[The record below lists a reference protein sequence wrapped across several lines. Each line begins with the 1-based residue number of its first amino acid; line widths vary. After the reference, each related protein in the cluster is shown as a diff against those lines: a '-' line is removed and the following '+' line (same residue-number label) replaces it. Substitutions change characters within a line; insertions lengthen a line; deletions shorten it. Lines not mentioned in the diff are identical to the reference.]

1 MTLPKNTCLAPFVVA
16 TINPMGNQS
25 PCPTLGGD
33 HWDFAGRGLQERWV
47 SPELNNFR
55 DAVLNNEQLPACVRC
70 WSEEAVGGYS
80 FRKELYNPDNDPEG
94 TATKLFGS
102 PIPVKVAVKEQF
114 YHRGPMQLVM
124 KVNNVCNLRCR
135 SCNAMDSVLYKTEGR
150 RYQEK
155 YGVNELIYTR
165 GADATYWTDE
175 QLREIFEFSGNLRRL
190 ELYGGEPLL
199 DKQTPKLLKML
210 ADSGRSQHIVL
221 NVSTNGTIRPNDE
234 WIDTV
239 SKFSH
244 FNLNLSIDGIGDHF
258 TYLRHPGN
266 WGDVKENIDFFHNEF
281 RDKLKNNTSYTLL
294 PVVTLSILNV
304 FYLPEIVTEL
314 QNLTGVFP
322 HINLVRKPWYYRI
335 DNMPDGIKKAVE
347 EKLIK
352 SGISQ
357 LEPYIKFMNETPMDP
372 VFWNDFK
379 FWTHAKDEYRDESF
393 ANTFP
398 EFFQEVIKVD
408 TEFNEP
414 VQAMSHQID
423 TKF

>member
-1 MTLPKNTCLAPFVVA
+1 MAPFVVA
-16 TINPMGNQS
+16 TINPQGNQS

-33 HWDFAGRGLQERWV
+33 HWDFADRGLKERWI
-47 SPELNNFR
+47 SPELNKFR
-55 DAVLNNEQLPACVRC
+55 DAVLDNQQLPVCVRC

-80 FRKELYNPDNDPEG
+80 FRKELYDPEQDPEG
-94 TATKLFGS
+94 TQTKLFGS
-102 PIPVKVAVKEQF
+102 PIIPKVAIKEQF
-114 YHRGPMQLVM
+114 YRHGPMQLVM

-135 SCNAMDSVLYKTEGR
+135 SCNAMDSVLYKVEGR

-175 QLREIFEFSGNLRRL
+175 QLYEIFEYSGNLRRL

-210 ADSGRSQHIVL
+210 ADSGRSQRIIL
-221 NVSTNGTIRPNDE
+221 NVSTNGTIRPDDA

-239 SKFSH
+239 AQFKQ
-244 FNLNLSIDGIGDHF
+244 FNLNMSIDGIGDHF
-258 TYLRHPGN
+258 RYLRHPGD
-266 WGDVKENIDFFHNEF
+266 WSEVSDNIDFFHHQV
-281 RDKLKNNTSYTLL
+281 RDKLKAANNYTLL

-304 FYLPEIVTEL
+304 YYLPELVAEL
-314 QNLTGVFP
+314 ERRFGVFP

-335 DNMPDGIKKAVE
+335 DNMPTALKQSVE
-347 EKLIK
+347 NKLIR
-352 SGISQ
+352 SGIPQ
-357 LEPYIKFMNETPMDP
+357 LEPYIKFMNETEWDP

-379 FWTHAKDEYRDESF
+379 FWTQAKDDYRKESF
-393 ANTFP
+393 ADTFP
-398 EFFQEVIKVD
+398 EFYQEIIQSD
-408 TEFNEP
+408 PDFDQP
-414 VQAMSHQID
+414 VVARSHQID